1 MEERRELMDF
11 DLKRYLG
18 KWYEIAR
25 IENEF
30 SPKMD
35 KVVAQYNLNDDGSIQ
50 VINSGYVDS
59 EFKQII
65 GHAITTEDNNI
76 LKVSFFP
83 GIYSDYRI
91 LVLNENYDYALVG
104 GDKDTY
110 LWILSRTS
118 KFNEDIVKDLIQVA
132 KDKGYRVDKIRM
144 TEQ

>member
-1 MEERRELMDF
+1 MDF
-11 DLKRYLG
+11 DLRRYLG

-35 KVVAQYNLNDDGSIQ
+35 KVVAQYNLNDNGSIQ
-50 VINSGYVDS
+50 VINSGYVDGN
-59 EFKQII
+59 FIQIV
-65 GHAITTEDNNI
+65 GHAITTENKSI

-91 LVLNENYDYALVG
+91 LALGENYEYALVG
-104 GDKDTY
+104 GDKNIY
-110 LWILSRTS
+110 LWILSRTPDLD
-118 KFNEDIVKDLIQVA
+118 EDIIKDLIQVA
-132 KDKGYRVDKIRM
+132 KEKGYRVDKIRM

>member
-1 MEERRELMDF
+1 MDF

-35 KVVAQYNLNDDGSIQ
+35 KVVAHYNLNDNGSIQ
-50 VINSGYVDS
+50 VNNSGYVDDN
-59 EFKQII
+59 FIQIV
-65 GHAITTEDNNI
+65 GHAITTENKSI

-91 LVLNENYDYALVG
+91 LALGENYEYALVG

-110 LWILSRTS
+110 LWILSRTPDLD
-118 KFNEDIVKDLIQVA
+118 EDIIKDLIQVA
-132 KDKGYRVDKIRM
+132 KEKGYRIDKIRM

>member
-11 DLKRYLG
+11 DLRRYLG

-35 KVVAQYNLNDDGSIQ
+35 KVVAQYNLNDNGSIQ
-50 VINSGYVDS
+50 VINSGYVDGN
-59 EFKQII
+59 FRQIV
-65 GHAITTEDNNI
+65 GHAITTENKNI

-83 GIYSDYRI
+83 GSYSDYRV
-91 LVLNENYDYALVG
+91 LVIGKNYDYALVG

-110 LWILSRTS
+110 LWILSRTPDLD
-118 KFNEDIVKDLIQVA
+118 EDIIYDLIRIA
-132 KDKGYRVDKIRM
+132 KEKGYRVDKIRM

>member
-1 MEERRELMDF
+1 MDF

-35 KVVAQYNLNDDGSIQ
+35 KVVAQYNLNDNGSIQ
-50 VINSGYVDS
+50 VINSGYVDGN
-59 EFKQII
+59 FRQIV
-65 GHAITTEDNNI
+65 GHAITTENKSV
-76 LKVSFFP
+76 LMVSFFP

-91 LVLNENYDYALVG
+91 LAIGENYEYALVG
-104 GDKDTY
+104 GDKDIY
-110 LWILSRTS
+110 LWILSRTPDLD
-118 KFNEDIVKDLIQVA
+118 EDIIKDLIQVA
-132 KDKGYRVDKIRM
+132 KEKGYRIDKIRM

>member
-1 MEERRELMDF
+1 MDF

-35 KVVAQYNLNDDGSIQ
+35 KVVAQYNLNDNGSIQ
-50 VINSGYVDS
+50 VINSGYVDGN
-59 EFKQII
+59 FIQIV
-65 GHAITTEDNNI
+65 GHAITTENKSI

-91 LVLNENYDYALVG
+91 LALGENYEYALVG
-104 GDKDTY
+104 GDKDIY
-110 LWILSRTS
+110 LWILSRTPDLD
-118 KFNEDIVKDLIQVA
+118 EDIIKDLIQVA
-132 KDKGYRVDKIRM
+132 KEKGYRVDKIRM

>member
-1 MEERRELMDF
+1 MDF

-35 KVVAQYNLNDDGSIQ
+35 KVVAQYNLNDNGSIQ
-50 VINSGYVDS
+50 VINSGYVDGN
-59 EFKQII
+59 FIQIV
-65 GHAITTEDNNI
+65 GHAITTENKSI

-91 LVLNENYDYALVG
+91 LALGENYEYALVG

-110 LWILSRTS
+110 LWILSRTPDLD
-118 KFNEDIVKDLIQVA
+118 EDIIKDLIQVA
-132 KDKGYRVDKIRM
+132 KEKGYRVDKIRM

>member
-11 DLKRYLG
+11 DLRRYLG

-30 SPKMD
+30 EPKMD

-50 VINSGYVDS
+50 VINSGYVGGN
-59 EFKQII
+59 FRQIV
-65 GHAITTEDNNI
+65 GHVIMTENKNI

-83 GIYSDYRI
+83 GIYSDYRV
-91 LVLNENYDYALVG
+91 LVVDKNYDYALVG

-118 KFNEDIVKDLIQVA
+118 KLNEDIIKDLIQVA
-132 KDKGYRVDKIRM
+132 KEKGYKVDKIRM

>member
-1 MEERRELMDF
+1 MDF

-35 KVVAQYNLNDDGSIQ
+35 KVVAQYDLNDNGSIQ
-50 VINSGYVDS
+50 VINSGYIGGN
-59 EFKQII
+59 FRQIV
-65 GHAITTEDNNI
+65 GHAITTENKSV

-91 LVLNENYDYALVG
+91 LALGENYEYSLVG

-110 LWILSRTS
+110 LWILSRTPDLD
-118 KFNEDIVKDLIQVA
+118 EDIIKGLIQVA
-132 KDKGYRVDKIRM
+132 KEKGYRIDKIRM

>member
-1 MEERRELMDF
+1 MDF

-35 KVVAQYNLNDDGSIQ
+35 KVVAQYNLNDNGSIQ
-50 VINSGYVDS
+50 VINSGYVDGN
-59 EFKQII
+59 FIQIV
-65 GHAITTEDNNI
+65 GHAITTENKSI

-91 LVLNENYDYALVG
+91 LALGENYEYALVG
-104 GDKDTY
+104 GDKDIY
-110 LWILSRTS
+110 LWVLSRTPDLD
-118 KFNEDIVKDLIQVA
+118 EDIIKDLIQVA
-132 KDKGYRVDKIRM
+132 KEKGYRVDKIRM

>member
-1 MEERRELMDF
+1 MDF
-11 DLKRYLG
+11 DLKKYLG

-35 KVVAQYNLNDDGSIQ
+35 KVVAQYNLNDNGSIQ
-50 VINSGYVDS
+50 VINSGYVDGN
-59 EFKQII
+59 FRQIV
-65 GHAITTEDNNI
+65 GHAVTTENKSV

-91 LVLNENYDYALVG
+91 LALGENYEYALVG
-104 GDKDTY
+104 GNKDTY
-110 LWILSRTS
+110 LWILSRTQDLD
-118 KFNEDIVKDLIQVA
+118 EDIIKNLIQVA
-132 KDKGYRVDKIRM
+132 KEKGYRIDKIRM

>member
-1 MEERRELMDF
+1 MDF

-35 KVVAQYNLNDDGSIQ
+35 KVVAHYNLNDNSSIQ
-50 VINSGYVDS
+50 VINSGYIGGN
-59 EFKQII
+59 FRQIV
-65 GHAITTEDNNI
+65 GHAITTENKSV

-91 LVLNENYDYALVG
+91 LALGENYEYALVG
-104 GDKDTY
+104 GNKDTY
-110 LWILSRTS
+110 LWILSRTPDLDV
-118 KFNEDIVKDLIQVA
+118 DIIIDLIRVA
-132 KDKGYRVDKIRM
+132 KEKGYRIDKIRM